1 MTHVIPNHR
10 AIYTGSFDP
19 ITFGHLDVIERGRV
33 IFDDLIVAIGRNI
46 GKREVFSLDRRREMV
61 TGLVREILDRNPS
74 GGDVRV
80 ETYDGLTVEYA
91 RQVDAQIILRG
102 IRNITDLAYECQLA
116 MTNRQVANLETVF
129 VMTSQEYAYTSSNL
143 IKQIAALGGSLDQL
157 VTIVPP
163 VVVTALS
170 ELQAKQGLEH
180 LIEDH
185 VD

>member
-1 MTHVIPNHR
+1 MTPPSLHR

-19 ITFGHLDVIERGRV
+19 VTYGHIDVIQRGRF

-46 GKREVFSLDRRREMV
+46 GKREVFPLTQRKQMMSDLVNGLLEREP
-61 TGLVREILDRNPS
+61 D
-74 GGDVRV
+74 GGNVRV
-80 ETYDGLTVEYA
+80 ETYEGLTVDFA
-91 RQVDAQIILRG
+91 RKMGARVILRG

-143 IKQIAALGGSLDQL
+143 IKQIAALGGTLEHLSD
-157 VTIVPP
+157 IVPEN
-163 VVVTALS
+163 VLAALKI
-170 ELQAKQGLEH
+170 LQAQHGLAH